1 MQVGTDQWG
10 SWASSVGAVLLS
22 AMLALVGH
30 ALLYRVLGRIAR
42 RSTSV
47 VDDALVRHTCGP
59 TRVLLPLFAVSAT
72 IDTLPASSTALALL
86 HHVVVI
92 GAIVATAWTIV
103 GLIDAAREIIE
114 ARYRIDVVNNLA
126 ARRIRTQ
133 VELIERIA
141 VGVVA
146 VVALAAVLM
155 TFPSVRQLGVSLFA
169 SAGVA
174 GIVLGV
180 AARPVLGNLIAGIQI
195 AMSQPIR
202 IDDVVVLDGEFGR
215 VEEINL
221 TYVVLRLWDE
231 RRMIVPLAYFIEKPF
246 TNWTRTRSSMLGTVD
261 LYADYLVDVDALRA
275 ELNLVVRST
284 DLWDGRVANLQVND
298 VTDRALQLRAVVS
311 AGNSAASGDLR
322 ALVRERLLAALR
334 RQAEAL
340 PLVRAELLGRAE
352 KGEAHE
358 RGARRAEPAPAPPPP
373 ASR

>member
-1 MQVGTDQWG
+1 MQIGGEQWE
-10 SWASSVGAVLLS
+10 SWASSVGAVLLG
-22 AMLALVGH
+22 ALLALAGH
-30 ALLYRVLGRIAR
+30 ALLYRLLWRIAR
-42 RSTSV
+42 RSASM

-72 IDTLPASSTALALL
+72 IDTLPYPSTALALL
-86 HHVVVI
+86 RHAVVI
-92 GAIVATAWTIV
+92 GAIVATAWTVV

-246 TNWTRTRSSMLGTVD
+246 TNWTRTKSSLLGTVD

-275 ELNLVVRST
+275 ELSRVVRST
-284 DLWDGRVANLQVND
+284 DLWDGRVASLQVNE

-322 ALVRERLLAALR
+322 NLVRERLLAALR

-340 PLVRAELLGRAE
+340 PLVRAALVRR
-352 KGEAHE
+352 GEADEAHAE
-358 RGARRAEPAPAPPPP
+358 STRRAEPAAAPPPQ
-373 ASR
+373 AAR